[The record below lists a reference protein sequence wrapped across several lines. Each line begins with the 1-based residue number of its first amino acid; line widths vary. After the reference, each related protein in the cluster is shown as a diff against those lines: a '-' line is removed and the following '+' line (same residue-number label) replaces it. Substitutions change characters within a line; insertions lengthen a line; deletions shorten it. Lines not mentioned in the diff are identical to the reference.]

1 MDNWKEIDR
10 IAIEMTRLEI
20 MYFSLSEEHRALIT
34 FLQYV
39 AFRMP
44 SWGEEDILEGIIIAD
59 KKRKEA
65 DRWWEE

>member
-1 MDNWKEIDR
+1 MDSWKDMDR

-39 AFRMP
+39 AFRKP
-44 SWGEEDILEGIIIAD
+44 SWRKEDILHGIIIVYKK
-59 KKRKEA
+59 KKRS
-65 DRWWEE
+65 R